1 MLSGTVFCCPK
12 ASPVRPDELDSIL
25 HNQRAARRTRRGERP
40 GDFALPVRELAEAVR
55 VLAGSGKE
63 CLSFTP
69 GGTPRD
75 LDTIWCLLVDQER
88 LLRRRLLDAP
98 ESHRG
103 LPVALAH
110 VSRAVNAMLGAFYR
124 RRRSARA

>member
-1 MLSGTVFCCPK
+1 MP
-12 ASPVRPDELDSIL
+12 PDELDSIRSAINVL
-25 HNQRAARRTRRGERP
+25 RGELAEAND
-40 GDFALPVRELAEAVR
+40 GDDFALPMRDLTEAVR
-55 VLAGSGKE
+55 VLAGTGTE
-63 CLSFTP
+63 CLSFPP

-75 LDTIWCLLVDQER
+75 LDTIWCLLVDQEH

-98 ESHRG
+98 ESHRA
-103 LPVALAH
+103 LPVTLAH